1 MMTSLFFQ
9 GKSKKNRNLLFLQF
23 HHQKQRYSEGI
34 FRLRMKK
41 RTAEKTYERQPKKE
55 KYR

>member
-9 GKSKKNRNLLFLQF
+9 GKSKKIGTYYFYYFLQF

-34 FRLRMKK
+34 FRLRMTENTDAQKM
-41 RTAEKTYERQPKKE
+41 P
-55 KYR
+55 